1 MMARARILAEPA
13 GAQIAVADVAD
24 TPIRRLVGLLGR
36 AGLEAHGGLVI
47 RPCNMI
53 HTWFMRFPIDV
64 LFVNDEGIV
73 VRAVE
78 ALRPFSLAWGGRSA
92 SQTIE
97 LPAGTLA
104 RVGVRAGGRV
114 SIEPYPPTRPA

>member
-1 MMARARILAEPA
+1 MRRARIFIEPT
-13 GAQIAVADVAD
+13 GAQLAVAEVAD
-24 TPIRRLVGLLGR
+24 TSISRLIGLLGR
-36 AGLEAHGGLVI
+36 AGLEAGTGMVLK
-47 RPCNMI
+47 PCNMI

-78 ALRPFSLAWGGRSA
+78 ALRPFSVAWGGSEA

-97 LPAGTLA
+97 LPVGTLA
-104 RVGVRAGGRV
+104 RVGVGSGARV
-114 SIEPYPPTRPA
+114 RMEPV

>member
-1 MMARARILAEPA
+1 MRRARILIEPT
-13 GAQIAVADVAD
+13 GTQIAVADVAD
-24 TPIRRLVGLLGR
+24 TSISRMIGLLGR
-36 AGLEAHGGLVI
+36 AGLEAGTGMVLK
-47 RPCNMI
+47 PCNMI

-64 LFVNDEGIV
+64 LFVSDEGIV

-78 ALRPFSLAWGGRSA
+78 ALRPFRLAWGGSGA

-104 RVGVRAGGRV
+104 RVGICSGERVRM
-114 SIEPYPPTRPA
+114 EPV